1 MNTSSEKV
9 FWVVVDRQKP
19 ARLDRLLS
27 EKLRPEGVSR
37 EKIKTAIRNGFCTVD
52 KKICCEVDRKLF
64 SGEHISLTLQTSSSP
79 ILPEEGDVEILYQD
93 EHLLVINKAAGLIVH
108 PAPSCPEG
116 TLVHRLLSR
125 FPQLEA
131 QGGLRPGIVHRLDKD
146 TSGILCI
153 ALTEEARLNL
163 TEAFAKRI
171 VHKQYLALVAGVP
184 ESGSTP
190 PLRGSINL
198 PIGRHPSKKTH
209 MAVVTGGKPAS
220 TEWEIKYIGAGAR
233 YSLVAVRI
241 HTGRTHQI
249 RVHMTH
255 MGHPLLGDAVYGTHT
270 WAKNC
275 APRQM
280 LHAWKLELTHPVT
293 GKALCFLCPPPN
305 DFLQTMLSLEKGMRK
320 IIVTS
325 VAGCGKSACMHV
337 ISEQGIP
344 VWSADAAVI
353 QLYEPG
359 QAGWKKIRERF
370 GERFVPSSDQPV
382 DRKALALALLPK
394 QFAQD
399 FHMEI
404 SDETDPIDKEE
415 VESLIHPLVFQDL
428 DRFWERCEQQGHA
441 LAVAEVPLWFETM
454 KQRDLSKEDFFL
466 LGLSCTETERQR
478 RLLDI
483 RGWSPDF
490 MAYMD
495 AQQWPQAK
503 KMALC
508 DYVIHNDGSLEDLK
522 KQCLLFLDTLKKE
535 EQKKKYFFQTLL
547 CE

>member
-1 MNTSSEKV
+1 MNRFSEKKISFV
-9 FWVVVDRQKP
+9 MDGSK
-19 ARLDRLLS
+19 AIRLDRLLS

-37 EKIKTAIRNGFCTVD
+37 EKIKLAIRNGFCTVNG
-52 KKICCEVDRKLF
+52 KVCCEADRKVF
-64 SGEHISLTLQTSSSP
+64 PGEEITLLLHAASSSV
-79 ILPEEGDVEILYQD
+79 LPEDGEVDILYQD

-146 TSGILCI
+146 TSGLLCI
-153 ALTEEARLNL
+153 ALTEEARLKL
-163 TEAFAKRI
+163 TEAFAART
-171 VHKQYLALVAGVP
+171 VHKEYLALVAGVP
-184 ESGSTP
+184 ESECTH
-190 PLRGSINL
+190 PLHGSIHL
-198 PIGRHPSKKTH
+198 PIGRHPVKKTQ
-209 MAVVTGGKPAS
+209 MAVVPGGKPAS
-220 TEWEIKYIGAGAR
+220 TEWEIKYIGPNAR
-233 YSLVAVRI
+233 YSLVAVRL

-255 MGHPLLGDAVYGTHT
+255 MGHPLLGDAVYGTQT
-270 WAKNC
+270 WAKEC

-280 LHAWKLELTHPVT
+280 LHAWKLELAHPVT
-293 GKALCFLCPPPN
+293 GKKLCFSCPPPE
-305 DFLQTMLSLEKGMRK
+305 DFLQTMLSLEKRMHK

-325 VAGCGKSACMHV
+325 VAGCGKSACMQIV
-337 ISEQGIP
+337 SEQGIP

-370 GERFVPSSDQPV
+370 GKRFVPSPDQAV

-394 QFAQD
+394 QFTQHLPTQTSA
-399 FHMEI
+399 ENA
-404 SDETDPIDKEE
+404 PIDKEE
-415 VESLIHPLVFQDL
+415 VEALIHPLVFEDL
-428 DRFWERCEQQGHA
+428 DRFWDRCEKQGHA

-454 KQRDLSKEDFFL
+454 KQKDPAKKDFFL
-466 LGLSCTETERQR
+466 LGLSCAEKERRR

-483 RGWSPDF
+483 RGWSPEF

-495 AQQWPQAK
+495 AQQWPQDK

-522 KQCLLFLDTLKKE
+522 NQWLLFLDTLEKQKQ
-535 EQKKKYFFQTLL
+535 EQKQLFQNLL
-547 CE
+547 QG